1 MISQALTHRSLI
13 SRLLVGLVFGF
24 VVLLVLL
31 FIGDAR
37 QVSQQVAAFRWVLM
51 PVVMGL
57 TLLNYILRFVKWDF
71 YLKLIGIQDYPKR
84 KSARLFTAGFPLAVT
99 PGKVGEA
106 LKAIWLNRETGVSI
120 AAGVA
125 VVLAER
131 VSDGLAVLALS
142 TLGVIAYPQ
151 YWPAFAAVLT
161 VLLGVVVIS
170 QIRPLAIWL
179 LEFAGNLPLVGRFA
193 HSLSEFYEGS
203 YLLFKP
209 KPTLL
214 ASGLGT
220 ISWLGEGIGFYLI
233 LIGLGVAPGWEML
246 ANAVFILAFSIVIGA
261 ASTLPGGIGAS
272 EATIAGMLTL
282 VVGLD
287 ASTAAA
293 ATLLIRLATLWFGA
307 SIGLTVWAFSPELFR
322 LSDPLESP
330 PILSSPANSDQDI

>member
-1 MISQALTHRSLI
+1 VNSPKLTQQNLI

-37 QVSQQVAAFRWVLM
+37 QVSMQVAAFRWALM
-51 PVVMGL
+51 PVVLGL
-57 TLLNYILRFVKWDF
+57 TLFNYLLRFIKWDL
-71 YLKLIGIQDYPKR
+71 YLRWIGIQDYPKR

-99 PGKVGEA
+99 PGKVGEV
-106 LKAIWLNRETGVSI
+106 LKAVWLNRETGVSI
-120 AAGVA
+120 AAGIA

-151 YWPAFAAVLT
+151 YWPAFILVLI
-161 VLLGVVVIS
+161 VLLGMVVIS
-170 QIRPLAIWL
+170 QIRPLATWL
-179 LEFAGNLPLVGRFA
+179 LEFAGRLPLIGRFA

-203 YLLFKP
+203 YILFKP
-209 KPTLL
+209 KATLL

-287 ASTAAA
+287 TSTAAA

-307 SIGLTVWAFSPELFR
+307 SIGLTVWAFSPDLFR
-322 LSDPLESP
+322 LSESTQSMP
-330 PILSSPANSDQDI
+330 MDTSTSSRDQNA